1 MCQRE
6 GGSKCADAQAL
17 AGPAAS
23 GKQVEQEAHFAPR
36 LALPLDTQ
44 TMLLGEPRIC
54 LTASGSPEL
63 SEGAGA
69 GTQVCMWFCLGLVVW
84 NP

>member
-1 MCQRE
+1 M
-6 GGSKCADAQAL
+6 S
-17 AGPAAS
+17 
-23 GKQVEQEAHFAPR
+23 
-36 LALPLDTQ
+36 ALPIDTHAV
-44 TMLLGEPRIC
+44 LLGELRIC

-69 GTQVCMWFCLGLVVW
+69 GTQVCIWFCLGVGVW